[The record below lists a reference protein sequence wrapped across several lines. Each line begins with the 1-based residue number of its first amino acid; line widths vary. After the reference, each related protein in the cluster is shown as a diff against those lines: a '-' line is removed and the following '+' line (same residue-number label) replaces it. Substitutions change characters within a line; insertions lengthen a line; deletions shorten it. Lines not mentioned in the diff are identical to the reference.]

1 MADPPSPSKMNT
13 DTLSD
18 AARPLIDLIDTLR
31 SHGVQQD
38 LPLPQIAVMGDQSA
52 GKSSVLEAISGVP
65 FPRGTGLVTRCA
77 TQLIMSRAP
86 KGSAW
91 TASACVEPSDG
102 AAPIKLEKAEDVA
115 DVIEKLTAK
124 LCEREGGA
132 FSTTAAVVI
141 KLRSPDVP
149 DLTLLDLP
157 GIVRTAV
164 AGQSQSVI
172 GDVNSLIETYLKQE
186 RTVVLAVIPANQD
199 VATIDILQKAKGADP
214 EGARTIA
221 VLTKPDLIDQGAEK
235 EVLETLLNKRAPLKL
250 GYAMVRCRNQR
261 ENEAQ
266 ISMTTA
272 R

>member
-1 MADPPSPSKMNT
+1 M
-13 DTLSD
+13 
-18 AARPLIDLIDTLR
+18 
-31 SHGVQQD
+31 
-38 LPLPQIAVMGDQSA
+38 
-52 GKSSVLEAISGVP
+52 
-65 FPRGTGLVTRCA
+65 
-77 TQLIMSRAP
+77 
-86 KGSAW
+86 
-91 TASACVEPSDG
+91 
-102 AAPIKLEKAEDVA
+102 
-115 DVIEKLTAK
+115 
-124 LCEREGGA
+124 
-132 FSTTAAVVI
+132 VI
-141 KLRSPDVP
+141 KLGAGRPR
-149 DLTLLDLP
+149 LTLLDLP

-214 EGARTIA
+214 VRRTIA

-272 R
+272 REREKAFFDAHSFWGSEAFNVPREQRYTLGVDALTGKT